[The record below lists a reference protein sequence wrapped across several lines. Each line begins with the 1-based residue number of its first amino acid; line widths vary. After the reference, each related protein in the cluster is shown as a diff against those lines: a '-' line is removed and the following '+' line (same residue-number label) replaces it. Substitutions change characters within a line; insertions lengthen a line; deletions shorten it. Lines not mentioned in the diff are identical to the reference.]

1 MYAIIVVKVH
11 VSINQQITVQK
22 KTNIWFQKVT
32 KLFSRGGVSMFPT
45 WLASAK
51 ILGLRHWK
59 ITFEVIS

>member
-22 KTNIWFQKVT
+22 KHIWFQKVT

-45 WLASAK
+45 LLASAK
-51 ILGLRHWK
+51 ILGLRHWE
-59 ITFEVIS
+59 ITFEVTS

>member
-11 VSINQQITVQK
+11 VSINQQIPVQK
-22 KTNIWFQKVT
+22 KQISGCKKVT

-45 WLASAK
+45 LLASAK

-59 ITFEVIS
+59 ITFEVTS